1 MNITHQG
8 MMVSPIPKFNIQNLE
23 FKIISSRLRLPREI
37 HKMRS
42 AAYFTGVVHFF
53 KFYIIP

>member
-53 KFYIIP
+53 